1 MGFRVGFGMHYSSIH
16 IWKTLSHTLLHQ
28 NTFDNKKRK
37 AAFLKIDFRTLEI
50 MQCDKGTTVEGRG
63 VMVEGLG
70 WCKVWGLGA
79 ADRRNLILNPLVH

>member
-1 MGFRVGFGMHYSSIH
+1 MEDTLAHPPSPEH
-16 IWKTLSHTLLHQ
+16 IRQ
-28 NTFDNKKRK
+28 QEAQGRNAR
-37 AAFLKIDFRTLEI
+37 FLKIDFRTLEI

-79 ADRRNLILNPLVH
+79 ADRRNLILNPAPRQGAKK